1 MDTMKILLGATA
13 ALLLGALVMSWN
25 NTQTEVKNAPK
36 SEIDQLKAQI
46 TELRLEQD
54 RIQQEKQL
62 QQLKASIP
70 TPTTYQPPS
79 EIQSAELKAKLAET
93 ERQLAEVQAA
103 REKAERDAKV
113 FDQENAELTR
123 GNLEKGDNELRR
135 ARMISQ
141 ALLVGKVR
149 EYVETPEV
157 GGFATIEIVMPE
169 QIQAGTILSIRK
181 NTGILGQLRVTEV
194 NAEGAIATPMPGFGP
209 TKPQPGDEL
218 INPPPF

>member
-13 ALLLGALVMSWN
+13 ALLLGALMMSWN
-25 NTQTEVKNAPK
+25 NTQNEVKNAPK

-62 QQLKASIP
+62 QQLKALTP
-70 TPTTYQPPS
+70 TPPPYQPPS
-79 EIQSAELKAKLAET
+79 EIQSAELKAQLAEK

-113 FDQENAELTR
+113 SDSENLLLNQR
-123 GNLEKGDNELRR
+123 DLEKGDNEIRR

-141 ALLVGKVR
+141 ALLVGKIR
-149 EYVETPEV
+149 EYVESPEV
-157 GGFATIEIVMPE
+157 GGFATIEIIMPE
-169 QIQAGTILSIRK
+169 QIQVGTILSIR
-181 NTGILGQLRVTEV
+181 
-194 NAEGAIATPMPGFGP
+194 
-209 TKPQPGDEL
+209 
-218 INPPPF
+218 